1 MASQLDMFPSP
12 CEPGDGIFVK
22 LPPPL
27 KLRYRRRLDDES
39 MAQLLEERGS
49 DRVLRKLV
57 GREIVA
63 TPRPGYPR
71 VGVIVDTETTGLDHR
86 KDEIIEIGAVAF
98 TFDDEGHIGDV
109 TGLFGGLQKPT
120 VPIPPEITRLT
131 EITDEMVAGQMIDVG
146 LLGALIDPA
155 DLVIAHNA
163 RFGRPFCQAFSSIS
177 EIYQWEEA
185 DPPLKRLTAFD
196 RYKA

>member
-1 MASQLDMFPSP
+1 
-12 CEPGDGIFVK
+12 
-22 LPPPL
+22 
-27 KLRYRRRLDDES
+27 

-63 TPRPGYPR
+63 TERLGYPR

-86 KDEIIEIGAVAF
+86 KDEVIEIGAVAF
-98 TFDDEGHIGDV
+98 TFDDEGDIGDV

-155 DLVIAHNA
+155 DVVIAHNA
-163 RFGRPFCQAFSSIS
+163 RFDRPFCEAFSSMS

-185 DPPLKRLTAFD
+185 DRPLKRLTAFD
-196 RYKA
+196 RYEAGSGSH

>member
-12 CEPGDGIFVK
+12 CEPGDDIFVK

-27 KLRYRRRLDDES
+27 KLRHQRRLDDES

-49 DRVLRKLV
+49 DRVLR
-57 GREIVA
+57 
-63 TPRPGYPR
+63 
-71 VGVIVDTETTGLDHR
+71 
-86 KDEIIEIGAVAF
+86 
-98 TFDDEGHIGDV
+98 
-109 TGLFGGLQKPT
+109 GGLQKPT

-131 EITDEMVAGQMIDVG
+131 EISDEMVAGQMIDVG

-155 DLVIAHNA
+155 DVVIAHNA
-163 RFGRPFCQAFSSIS
+163 RFDRPFCEAFSSMS

-185 DPPLKRLTAFD
+185 VPPLKRLTALID
-196 RYKA
+196 TRGDPEGIDEHATASSLRRLVTAMAVQSRKV